1 MRLPVKPARIEDMA
15 DRPRQDGKGH
25 AAQNAAVL
33 LKVAQTMAKLGV
45 AAFPRNYELFYEAL
59 SGQNRALVR
68 DVAALGSQPS
78 QNGIEEFGVKYH
90 LPGFATIATDT
101 MRTDTARTISALNH
115 ELSSSIAKTEAFA
128 ALLRQFIS
136 RLETDPV
143 AGMSDFADDAGRLRD
158 AVTAF
163 EREERAFAVSM
174 NETIAELGGI
184 GSDIEIMRK
193 ASTRDPVTGL
203 ANRIAFSAKLA
214 ALYDDGNAAGPAAL
228 ALVTVEGLRDLGESH
243 GAATAEK
250 ALKNLAPVFRKSV
263 KKNDF
268 VARIGADEFAFV
280 FHDVS
285 ADNTEAIAQR
295 IRASVEAVEITLPNR
310 TFTSETLSLSTGI
323 AMALTASSSTDLF
336 TQAELALAAVRAGG
350 GPGVLVFSAAIGSRA
365 TKTYSPHAA

>member
-1 MRLPVKPARIEDMA
+1 MAHGGFVKVAKMA
-15 DRPRQDGKGH
+15 EKPRQDGSEH
-25 AAQNAAVL
+25 PAHNAAVL

-59 SGQNRALVR
+59 SGQNAALVR
-68 DVAALGSQPS
+68 DVASLGAQPA
-78 QNGIEEFGVKYH
+78 QHRIDAIGVKYD
-90 LPGFATIATDT
+90 LSGFAAIAMDNT
-101 MRTDTARTISALNH
+101 RADTARAIST
-115 ELSSSIAKTEAFA
+115 LSHGLKASIAKKEAFT
-128 ALLRQFIS
+128 ALLRHFID
-136 RLETDPV
+136 RLEADPV
-143 AGMSDFADDAGRLRD
+143 AGMSDFADDAHRLRD

-163 EREERAFAVSM
+163 EREERALAVSI

-250 ALKNLAPVFRKSV
+250 ALKKLAPVFRKSV

-285 ADNTEAIAQR
+285 ADNAEAIAQR

-323 AMALTASSSTDLF
+323 AMALTASSGTDLF
-336 TQAELALAAVRAGG
+336 TQAELALHAVRAGG

>member
-1 MRLPVKPARIEDMA
+1 MA
-15 DRPRQDGKGH
+15 DKFRQDGH
-25 AAQNAAVL
+25 QAQNAAVL
-33 LKVAQTMAKLGV
+33 LKVAQTMAKLGI
-45 AAFPRNYELFYEAL
+45 APFPRNYELFYDAL
-59 SGQNRALVR
+59 CGQNAALTR
-68 DVAALGSQPS
+68 DVASLGPEPAQSRLDEV
-78 QNGIEEFGVKYH
+78 GIKHH
-90 LPGFATIATDT
+90 LPGFAAIATENIRAD
-101 MRTDTARTISALNH
+101 AAQTISAINHGLNN
-115 ELSSSIAKTEAFA
+115 SIAKKEAFA
-128 ALLRQFIS
+128 ALLRHFID

-143 AGMSDFADDAGRLRD
+143 AGMSEFADDAGRLRD

-163 EREERAFAVSM
+163 EREERAFAISM
-174 NETIAELGGI
+174 RETVAQLGGI

-193 ASTRDPVTGL
+193 ASIRDPVTGL

-250 ALKNLAPVFRKSV
+250 ALKKLAPVFRKSV

-268 VARIGADEFAFV
+268 VARIGANEFAFV

-285 ADNTEAIAQR
+285 ADNADAIAQR

-336 TQAELALAAVRAGG
+336 TQAELALHAVRAGG

>member
-1 MRLPVKPARIEDMA
+1 MA
-15 DRPRQDGKGH
+15 DKFRQDGH
-25 AAQNAAVL
+25 QAQNAAVL
-33 LKVAQTMAKLGV
+33 LKVAQTMAKLGI
-45 AAFPRNYELFYEAL
+45 APFPRNYELFYDAL
-59 SGQNRALVR
+59 CRQNAALTR
-68 DVAALGSQPS
+68 DVASLGAEPAQSRLDEV
-78 QNGIEEFGVKYH
+78 GIKHH
-90 LPGFATIATDT
+90 LPGFAAIATENI
-101 MRTDTARTISALNH
+101 RTDAAQTISAINHGLNN
-115 ELSSSIAKTEAFA
+115 SIAKKEAFA

-163 EREERAFAVSM
+163 EREERALAVSM

-184 GSDIEIMRK
+184 VSDIEIMRK

-203 ANRIAFSAKLA
+203 GNRIAFSAKLA

-228 ALVTVEGLRDLGESH
+228 ALVTVEGLRGLSESH

-250 ALKNLAPVFRKSV
+250 VLKKLAPVFRKSV

-285 ADNTEAIAQR
+285 ADNAEAIAQR

-310 TFTSETLSLSTGI
+310 TFTSETLSISTGI

-336 TQAELALAAVRAGG
+336 TQAELALHAVRAGG
-350 GPGVLVFSAAIGSRA
+350 RPGVLVFSAAIGSRA